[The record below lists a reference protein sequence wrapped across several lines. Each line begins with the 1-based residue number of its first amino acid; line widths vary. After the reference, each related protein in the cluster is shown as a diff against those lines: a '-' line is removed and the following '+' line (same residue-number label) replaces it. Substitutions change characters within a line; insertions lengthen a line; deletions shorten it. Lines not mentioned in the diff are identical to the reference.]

1 MKIIKLT
8 SVITLFTLCV
18 VVLFFSCSSPEDL
31 PGTDPTNEITSI
43 MLSSSKTTLEE
54 GQRVFFTVEANTQDD
69 LTHKAEI
76 IVNNSAIN
84 GNSYILPNSGNYIVK
99 ATYKELTS
107 NELSITATEKIVVAS
122 VELTVSSTSIEVGGT
137 SVFTLAGTLTD
148 GSTVD
153 LTGESTTKFFVNGVQ
168 VGGHRYVGLATGSFV
183 VKATSDSITSEEITV
198 QVSSLSIV
206 TPQNFTQ
213 KAIIEDYTGTWCGW
227 CPRVSYAISLVEDA
241 TDKVFAVGVHIGDG
255 MENTYSLS
263 LEAGFSVTGYP
274 TAYVD
279 RSSMW
284 VYPEPNN
291 VGQATDMAQG
301 MTNSGL
307 ALNSMLQGTT
317 LNVIV
322 NTGFTQEKNNVKMV
336 LFVLED
342 GIIAN
347 QSNYT
352 SYYGGGSSLPNFEHN
367 HVLRYA
373 ATDVLGD
380 VTNGSVGV
388 HQKIFNINLPLSIL
402 DKTKIG
408 VLAML
413 VDSTGKVVYNA
424 QYAPVDTEKE
434 FD

>member
-1 MKIIKLT
+1 M
-8 SVITLFTLCV
+8 
-18 VVLFFSCSSPEDL
+18 
-31 PGTDPTNEITSI
+31 
-43 MLSSSKTTLEE
+43 
-54 GQRVFFTVEANTQDD
+54 
-69 LTHKAEI
+69 
-76 IVNNSAIN
+76 
-84 GNSYILPNSGNYIVK
+84 
-99 ATYKELTS
+99 
-107 NELSITATEKIVVAS
+107 
-122 VELTVSSTSIEVGGT
+122 
-137 SVFTLAGTLTD
+137 
-148 GSTVD
+148 
-153 LTGESTTKFFVNGVQ
+153 
-168 VGGHRYVGLATGSFV
+168 

>member
-1 MKIIKLT
+1 MKKIIKLT
-8 SVITLFTLCV
+8 SIFTLCAV
-18 VVLFFSCSSPEDL
+18 AFFFSCSSPEDL
-31 PGTDPTNEITSI
+31 PGTDPVDEITSI
-43 MLSSSKTTLEE
+43 MLKSDKTTLEE
-54 GQRVFFTVEANTQDD
+54 GQRVFFTVEANTQED
-69 LTHKAEI
+69 LTHKADI

-84 GNSYILPNSGNYIVK
+84 GNSYILPNSGEFAVK
-99 ATYKELTS
+99 ATYKDLTS
-107 NELSITATEKIVVAS
+107 NELSITATEKNVVVS

-137 SVFTLAGTLTD
+137 STFTLTGTLTD

-153 LTGESTTKFFVNGVQ
+153 LTDEDSSKFFVNGAQ

-198 QVSSLSIV
+198 QVSSLSAV

-227 CPRVSYAISLVEDA
+227 CPRVSHAISLVEDA
-241 TDKVFAVGVHIGDG
+241 SDKVFAIAAHIDDG
-255 MENTYSLS
+255 MENTYSRS
-263 LEAGFSVTGYP
+263 LNTSFGVTGYP
-274 TAYVD
+274 TAYVN
-279 RSSMW
+279 RSSIW
-284 VYPEPNN
+284 AYPEPSN
-291 VGQATDMAQG
+291 VGQATDIAQG
-301 MTNSGL
+301 ITNSGL

-317 LNVIV
+317 LNVVV
-322 NTGFTQEKNNVKMV
+322 NTGFSQEKNNVKMV

-342 GIIAN
+342 GIIAS

-352 SYYGGGSSLPNFEHN
+352 SYYGGLSSLPNFEHN

-388 HQKIFNINLPLSIL
+388 HQKIFNINLPSSIL